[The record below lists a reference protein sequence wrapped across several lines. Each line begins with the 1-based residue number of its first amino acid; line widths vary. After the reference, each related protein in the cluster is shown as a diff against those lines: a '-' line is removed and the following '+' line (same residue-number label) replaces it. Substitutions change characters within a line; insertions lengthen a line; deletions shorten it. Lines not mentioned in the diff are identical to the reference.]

1 MAGYARK
8 FSSIEQALKETI
20 KDLGGENIKTSTD
33 KSESHFR
40 KCSDEN
46 DLEHHIYHKDSVNLD
61 ITSMRAGK
69 GHPLLTAHETLLNNA
84 LKSKN
89 EVENITSTLINM
101 GGRLGNLMDVTNKAL
116 DPNGHGG
123 SDITPQEKD
132 RIYKAIK
139 EVEGKIVNLKLSI
152 GLD

>member
-1 MAGYARK
+1 
-8 FSSIEQALKETI
+8 
-20 KDLGGENIKTSTD
+20 
-33 KSESHFR
+33 
-40 KCSDEN
+40 
-46 DLEHHIYHKDSVNLD
+46 
-61 ITSMRAGK
+61 
-69 GHPLLTAHETLLNNA
+69 
-84 LKSKN
+84 
-89 EVENITSTLINM
+89 M

-139 EVEGKIVNLKLSI
+139 EVEEKIVNLKLSI

>member
-1 MAGYARK
+1 MSGYSRK
-8 FSSIEQALKETI
+8 LISLEGALKEVI
-20 KDLGGENIKTSTD
+20 KDLKSETLKDVTGKT
-33 KSESHFR
+33 ESHFR

-139 EVEGKIVNLKLSI
+139 EVEEKIVNLKLSI